1 MAARKPDHPLQRYG
15 SARVI
20 GFAISRQLHHLPGHD
35 HLPSATP
42 GAGTRSALPVAH
54 TAPLG
59 VFKTAEALIAAG

>member
-1 MAARKPDHPLQRYG
+1 MAARKADHPLQRNEKRAG
-15 SARVI
+15 ARLY
-20 GFAISRQLHHLPGHD
+20 S
-35 HLPSATP
+35 LPSATP